1 MIKPYP
7 IQQFRHPHLVRCGFG
22 ALAVVSLG
30 CITLTPLGLPQ
41 AMAQLTLIPQG
52 LVAQNQQDTP
62 VLLVNPMTGDDINGN
77 GNMDSPFKTIAKAL
91 QVAQPDTVI
100 RLAPGIYSSQT
111 GETFPLILPPGV
123 TLQGNPRTRGENI
136 IIQGGGLFESPTL
149 SQQNITILAANPA
162 TVTGV
167 TITNPNPQGYGLWI
181 ESSSP
186 VVVDN
191 TFTENTSAAIVVKG
205 NSAPTI
211 RSNYF
216 YNNGGEGILVAGT
229 LQADVRENVFID
241 RDNPS
246 LELSRTLP
254 STPAESPTTPSIPE
268 TESGSQPVETRANPS
283 PTPSIPETESEP
295 QPVET
300 TANPSPTPEQVSPIV
315 EPDRS
320 ISQLEI
326 LPTTFPSNGTTL
338 SVANP
343 KELTETQP
351 AAMAQ
356 TALSPSTYSISAA
369 SFPVPSSLQSQENPT
384 NPATPAATVPQIIDI
399 SVPSPTETEIP
410 DTSTPAASE
419 PEAEI
424 GDVTVNSPEFPRR
437 DSVPVLNSNNPPAIP
452 QEQPPKTLQGGRY
465 RVLVAAKTDDQQT
478 LVRSLIPGSFRT
490 SYNGTLMMQVGLF
503 ISRENAQQILDLL
516 KEQGLTVTIE
526 SDFPF

>member
-1 MIKPYP
+1 MVKPNP
-7 IQQFRHPHLVRCGFG
+7 IQWFRRLHLVRCGFG
-22 ALAVVSLG
+22 ALAVVSFG

-41 AMAQLTLIPQG
+41 AVAQLTLIPQG

-100 RLAPGIYSSQT
+100 RLAPGIYSAQT

-136 IIQGGGLFESPTL
+136 IIQGGGLFESPTP

-241 RDNPS
+241 RES
-246 LELSRTLP
+246 STLELSRNLP
-254 STPAESPTTPSIPE
+254 STLAESPTTPSIPE
-268 TESGSQPVETRANPS
+268 TESVS
-283 PTPSIPETESEP
+283 

-300 TANPSPTPEQVSPIV
+300 TANLSPTLEQVSPKV

-326 LPTTFPSNGTTL
+326 LPTTFPSNGTPL
-338 SVANP
+338 SAANP

-399 SVPSPTETEIP
+399 SVPSPTETDIP
-410 DTSTPAASE
+410 DRSTPATSE
-419 PEAEI
+419 PEAQR
-424 GDVTVNSPEFPRR
+424 GDVTVNSPEFPRE

-452 QEQPPKTLQGGRY
+452 QEPPPETLQEGRY

-503 ISRENAQQILDLL
+503 SSRENAQQILDLL

-526 SDFPF
+526 TLQD

>member
-22 ALAVVSLG
+22 VLAVVSLG

-41 AMAQLTLIPQG
+41 AVAQLTLIPQG

-62 VLLVNPMTGDDINGN
+62 LLLVNPMTGDDINGN

-100 RLAPGIYSSQT
+100 RLAPGIYSVQT
-111 GETFPLILPPGV
+111 DETFPLILPPGV

-136 IIQGGGLFESPTL
+136 IIQGGGLFESSTP

-186 VVVDN
+186 MVVDN

-246 LELSRTLP
+246 WELSRNLP
-254 STPAESPTTPSIPE
+254 STPAESPTTPSIAE
-268 TESGSQPVETRANPS
+268 TESVSQPVVTRANPS
-283 PTPSIPETESEP
+283 L
-295 QPVET
+295 
-300 TANPSPTPEQVSPIV
+300 TPEQVSPIV

-384 NPATPAATVPQIIDI
+384 NPATAATVPQLINI

-410 DTSTPAASE
+410 DRSTPAALT

-424 GDVTVNSPEFPRR
+424 GDVTVNSPEFPSR
-437 DSVPVLNSNNPPAIP
+437 DSVPVLHSNNPPAIP
-452 QEQPPKTLQGGRY
+452 QEPPPKTLQGGRY

-503 ISRENAQQILDLL
+503 TSRENAQQILDLL
-516 KEQGLTVTIE
+516 QEQGLTVTIE
-526 SDFPF
+526 TLQD